1 MPASASVSDIATP
14 DAARLIKRL
23 CTHWAHKFE
32 VVFDDS
38 HGRVP
43 FDANTLAL
51 LDADDGTLHVRIEA
65 ADAERLAR
73 MQDVVAEHLQRMNR
87 GAPLAIAWRPAD
99 A

>member
-1 MPASASVSDIATP
+1 MPVSVSEIATP
-14 DAARLIKRL
+14 DAARLIKQL

-32 VVFDDS
+32 VAFDDR

-43 FDANTLAL
+43 FDADTLAL
-51 LDADDGTLHVRIEA
+51 LDADGGTLHVRIEA

>member
-1 MPASASVSDIATP
+1 MPASVSDIATP

-32 VVFDDS
+32 VVFDDR

-43 FDANTLAL
+43 FDADTLAL
-51 LDADDGTLHVRIEA
+51 LDADDDALHVRIEA

-87 GAPLAIAWRPAD
+87 GEALAIAWRPAD